1 MIDLCWNICASASR
15 WFHCTRLHWNCA
27 DRKCFLLPSLYFH
40 DLTIKKSIS
49 NHVSL
54 CQGMRSFIGFPI
66 TITKPSTNH
75 VLWIYH
81 QNQTQQ
87 TMYFVF
93 IIKTNTSPSPVTMTK
108 SHGKLYQ
115 NYFRVTTSPVAEM
128 REEIDHW
135 YWSFN
140 SIKKKMTDFDYCEEY
155 LTSISSKMLLWQC
168 SEKQREKLIQT
179 FILCKLP
186 SFSWGFKKKKYSSY
200 YH

>member
-1 MIDLCWNICASASR
+1 MIDLCWNICTSASR
-15 WFHCTRLHWNCA
+15 WFYCTRLHWNCA

-54 CQGMRSFIGFPI
+54 CQGMRFFIGFPI

-93 IIKTNTSPSPVTMTK
+93 IIKTRHK
-108 SHGKLYQ
+108 SVSRDNDKITRKVISKLFSC
-115 NYFRVTTSPVAEM
+115 N
-128 REEIDHW
+128 
-135 YWSFN
+135 
-140 SIKKKMTDFDYCEEY
+140 Y
-155 LTSISSKMLLWQC
+155 LTSRWNERGDWSLVLKLQFNQEENDRFRLLWGIFN
-168 SEKQREKLIQT
+168 EYIKQNVIMAVFREAKRKTDSNFYFVQAAKFLMR
-179 FILCKLP
+179 F
-186 SFSWGFKKKKYSSY
+186 
-200 YH
+200 